1 MPAKGHRKPKAPL
14 GDPTDPRG
22 MAVLISAFLERLKVR
37 GATDRTVAT
46 SEWHLGLFLLWCQE
60 RSIRRPVDVT
70 RPILQGYQRH
80 LFYYRGRGERALSF
94 RSQQMRLVAVKGFFR
109 WLAKE
114 GFLGANPAADLDLPK
129 TPKRLPRDFL
139 TVAEAEQVLAQP
151 DLRTS
156 FGLRDRAIL
165 ETLYATGV
173 RRAELCR
180 LSVYDVDLER
190 GTLFVKEGKGRKDR
204 VVPLGERACAWL
216 AKYLSDVRPSLVVEP
231 DEGTLFLTYL
241 GLAFSPDCLSQL
253 ARAYIDASGVGK
265 KGACHLF
272 RHTAATLMLE
282 NGADVRFIQALLGHA
297 SLESTQLYT
306 QVSIT
311 KLREIH
317 AATHPGARLA
327 PRAGVPGDAATSTQ
341 RPDDDTADPAEELLS
356 SLAAEAEPEEGE
368 GTP

>member
-1 MPAKGHRKPKAPL
+1 MPAKGQRRPKAPL

-22 MAVLISAFLERLKVR
+22 MSALVSAFLERLKVR

-60 RSIRRPVDVT
+60 RAITRPSDVT

-80 LFYYRGRGERALSF
+80 LFYYRGKGDKALSF

-114 GFLGANPAADLDLPK
+114 GFLPANPAADLDLPK

-151 DLRTS
+151 DLGTP

-165 ETLYATGV
+165 EMLYATGV
-173 RRAELCR
+173 RRTELCR

-216 AKYLSDVRPSLVVEP
+216 GKYLADIRPSLAMEP

-311 KLREIH
+311 KLREVH

-327 PRAGVPGDAATSTQ
+327 PAPASSTDGRAESVVVED
-341 RPDDDTADPAEELLS
+341 ELLS
-356 SLAAEAEPEEGE
+356 SLAAEDPEE
-368 GTP
+368 

>member
-1 MPAKGHRKPKAPL
+1 MPSKGQRKPASPL
-14 GDPTDPRG
+14 GDPTDPQG
-22 MAVLISAFLERLKVR
+22 MGAFVAAFLTHQRVKGGTERS
-37 GATDRTVAT
+37 VAT
-46 SEWHLGLFLLWCQE
+46 SEWHLRLFLRWCQD
-60 RSIRRPVDVT
+60 RSVRRPAEVT
-70 RPILQGYQRH
+70 RPVLQSYQRH

-109 WLAKE
+109 WLSKE
-114 GFLGANPAADLDLPK
+114 GHLGANPAADLDLPK

-139 TVAEAEQVLAQP
+139 TVAEVEAVLAQP
-151 DLRTS
+151 EVSTP

-165 ETLYATGV
+165 ETLYATGI
-173 RRAELCR
+173 RRAELAR
-180 LSVYDVDLER
+180 LSVYDLQLER
-190 GTLFVKEGKGRKDR
+190 GTLFVRAGKGRKDR
-204 VVPLGERACAWL
+204 VVPLGERAAAWL

-241 GLAFSPDCLSQL
+241 GLPFSPDVLSQVVRGYV
-253 ARAYIDASGVGK
+253 AASGTPK

-311 KLREIH
+311 KLQQVH
-317 AATHPGARLA
+317 AATHPGARLT
-327 PRAGVPGDAATSTQ
+327 P
-341 RPDDDTADPAEELLS
+341 DPAEPGKK
-356 SLAAEAEPEEGE
+356 EP
-368 GTP
+368 

>member
-1 MPAKGHRKPKAPL
+1 MPAKGQRKPKTPL

-22 MAVLISAFLERLKVR
+22 MSVLISAFLERLKVK
-37 GATDRTVAT
+37 GYTARTVST
-46 SEWHLGLFLLWCQE
+46 SEWHLGLFLLWCQD
-60 RSIRRPVDVT
+60 RSIKRPSDVT
-70 RPILQGYQRH
+70 RPILQSYQRH
-80 LFYYRGRGERALSF
+80 LFYYRGRGDRALSF

-114 GFLGANPAADLDLPK
+114 GHLPANPAADLDMPK

-151 DLRTS
+151 DLGTP

-165 ETLYATGV
+165 EMLYATGI
-173 RRAELCR
+173 RRTELTR
-180 LSVYDVDLER
+180 LSVYDVHLER
-190 GTLFVKEGKGRKDR
+190 GTLFVREGKGKKDR
-204 VVPLGERACAWL
+204 VIPLGERAGAWL
-216 AKYLSDVRPSLVVEP
+216 GKYLADVRPSLVIEP
-231 DEGTLFLTYL
+231 DHRTLFLTYL
-241 GLAFSPDCLSQL
+241 GQSFSPDCLSQL
-253 ARAYIDASGVGK
+253 VRGYIEASGVGK

-272 RHTAATLMLE
+272 RHTMATLMLE
-282 NGADVRFIQALLGHA
+282 NGADVRFIQAMLGHA

-327 PRAGVPGDAATSTQ
+327 PAPKNSATGQDASGGE
-341 RPDDDTADPAEELLS
+341 PSADELLT
-356 SLAAEAEPEEGE
+356 SLAAELDE
-368 GTP
+368 TPDE